1 MWIGVIISCSLLL
14 FFFLLIGREWK
25 VGSVF
30 EWLSI
35 FWFRLACAFLLLF
48 VLNVIGGFI
57 GFEIPLNFFSAL
69 TIAVLGFPGVLSVGV
84 INFFL

>member
-1 MWIGVIISCSLLL
+1 MWMGVVISCSLLL
-14 FFFLLIGREWK
+14 FFFLLIGRK
-25 VGSVF
+25 GKLGGVF

-57 GFEIPLNFFSAL
+57 GFETVVSFENRRNRFRKESN
-69 TIAVLGFPGVLSVGV
+69 S
-84 INFFL
+84 